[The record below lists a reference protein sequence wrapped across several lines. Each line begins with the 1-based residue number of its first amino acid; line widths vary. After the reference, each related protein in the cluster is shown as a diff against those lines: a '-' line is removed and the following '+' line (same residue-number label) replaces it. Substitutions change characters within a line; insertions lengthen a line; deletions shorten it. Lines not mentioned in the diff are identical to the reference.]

1 MSKIIKYKFLS
12 CEINRGT
19 ENDPDIEQIF
29 LQKSIGWNEANEAI
43 ARREAH
49 NGEYT
54 VEDDGLEEYAAPTE
68 SERLDALEAA
78 MLEMMG
84 VTANG

>member
-1 MSKIIKYKFLS
+1 MKTIKYRMDGS
-12 CEINRGT
+12 EVTIGYNQS
-19 ENDPDIEQIF
+19 NISIA
-29 LQKSIGWNEANEAI
+29 KSEAD
-43 ARREAH
+43 

>member
-1 MSKIIKYKFLS
+1 MAKIIKYKFLS